1 MDDRVIFVTRPC
13 LHCHR
18 TGIVEVDRVSAIRY
32 MDGGS
37 LHKCFGNE
45 SPAVREQILTGVH
58 PDCWKVMFGND
69 E

>member
-18 TGIVEVDRVSAIRY
+18 TGIVDVDRIMAIKY
-32 MDGGS
+32 MNGAS
-37 LHKCFGNE
+37 LHNCFGDE
-45 SPAVREQILTGVH
+45 KPEVREQILTGVH
-58 PDCWKVMFGND
+58 PECWKVMFGHG